1 MTSQDILDADQL
13 LAPLSEE
20 NPCGESLR
28 WDPLWDEMRSARES
42 TSNAVDESA
51 DTVENW
57 PLVAELTQDALTSR
71 TKDLMIAGWL
81 TESLVRL
88 HGIAGL
94 RDGIRLLRGLVE
106 NFWERLYPEIEDG
119 DLEVRAA
126 PLYWLTDADA
136 GSQMPNVLRSVV
148 PLANSNDGEMFS
160 WAYSQSRFVTP
171 QGANE
176 DEGSYN
182 RRVSVGETRKQAF
195 ETAVEATPKET
206 YVEIYESIQECRNEI
221 QELGEVLDEKLGD
234 ASPGWT
240 AMRKALDEIEGLVK
254 RILNDKGGLPGLET
268 DEDGDEASDESGSS
282 AGGSSGGPSGPI
294 RSRADAI
301 QRLRD
306 ASEYF
311 RRTEPHSPVA
321 YLVQRAVSWTGMGFE
336 QVIQDLI
343 KDSSVMGR
351 IEETLGLNNKSDD
364 N

>member
-1 MTSQDILDADQL
+1 MTSSNLLDLDEL
-13 LAPLSEE
+13 FAPISGE

-28 WDPLWDEMRSARES
+28 WDPLWDEIRAARES
-42 TSNAVDESA
+42 TSDAVDESA
-51 DTVENW
+51 DTEENW

-88 HGIAGL
+88 RGIAGL
-94 RDGIRLLRGLVE
+94 CDGIRLLRGLVE
-106 NFWERLYPEIEDG
+106 SFWDRLYPEIEDG
-119 DLEVRAA
+119 DMEVRAA

-136 GSQMPNVLRSVV
+136 GAKMPNVLRTQV
-148 PLANSNDGEMFS
+148 PLAVSNNAEVYS
-160 WAYSQSRFVTP
+160 WAFSQSRLVTP

-176 DEGSYN
+176 DEDIYS
-182 RRVSVGETRKQAF
+182 RRAAAGEARKQEF

-221 QELGEVLDEKLGD
+221 QDLGKVLDEKLGD

-268 DEDGDEASDESGSS
+268 DVNSEEASDESGSS
-282 AGGSSGGPSGPI
+282 AGGSGRPSGPI

-301 QRLRD
+301 QRLRE

-336 QVIQDLI
+336 QVMQDLI

-351 IEETLGLNNKSDD
+351 IEETLGLNNKSDGD
-364 N
+364 

>member
-1 MTSQDILDADQL
+1 MSSQNILDSDQL
-13 LAPLSEE
+13 LAPISEE

-28 WDPLWDEMRSARES
+28 WDPIWDEIRSARES
-42 TSNAVDESA
+42 TSDALDESA
-51 DTVENW
+51 DTEENW
-57 PLVAELTQDALTSR
+57 PLVAELTQDVLTSR
-71 TKDLMIAGWL
+71 SKDLMIAGWL

-94 RDGIRLLRGLVE
+94 CDGLRLLRGLVE
-106 NFWERLYPEIEDG
+106 NFWENLYPEIEDG

-136 GSQMPNVLRSVV
+136 GAQMPNVLRTQV
-148 PLANSNDGEMFS
+148 PLADSDNGEIYS
-160 WAYSQSRFVTP
+160 WAFSQLRLVTP
-171 QGANE
+171 QGDNE
-176 DEGSYN
+176 DEDAYS
-182 RRVSVGETRKQAF
+182 RRASEGETKKQEF
-195 ETAVEATPKET
+195 ESAIESTPKET

-221 QELGEVLDEKLGD
+221 QELGEALDEKLGD

-240 AMRKALDEIEGLVK
+240 AIRKALDEIEGLVK

-268 DEDGDEASDESGSS
+268 GEDSEAASDESGGST
-282 AGGSSGGPSGPI
+282 GGSGGPSGPI
-294 RSRADAI
+294 RSRAEAI
-301 QRLRD
+301 SRLRE
-306 ASEYF
+306 ASEYL

-336 QVIQDLI
+336 QVLQDLI

-364 N
+364 D